1 MKHFFSSLLATILGI
16 IITSFLLVFIF
27 IIIITSIVA
36 SSSSDKPTVVKA
48 NSILKLNFE
57 TPVVDRSPNNPMAN
71 FDFMSMKNNKSL
83 GLNDILKNL
92 KKAKT
97 DDNIKGIYIETM
109 GINAGIA
116 TVEEIREALIDF
128 KESGKFILSYS
139 DVYTQKAYYLAS
151 VADKI
156 YLNPQGALEFKGMG
170 AELMF
175 FKNALE
181 KLGVEPIIIR
191 GKNNKFKSAVEPFM
205 YDKMSEANRLQ
216 TQTYMGSIWN
226 YLLKGIS
233 ESRGISVE
241 ELNLLADSMKI
252 DNAKSA
258 ATYKLVDNLKYKDEV
273 IDELKEL
280 SGIGNDDKLKFV
292 SLGKYDKAPDKN
304 KTFGKKKIAVIYGTG
319 QIDMGDGNEESI
331 GSEGLS
337 SAIRKARKD
346 SSIKAIVLRVNSPGG
361 SALASD
367 IIWREVILAKAVKPV
382 IVSMGDVAASG
393 GYYISC
399 PADVIVA
406 NPTTIT
412 GSIGVF
418 GVLWNGQKF
427 LNEKIGI
434 TVDRVTTN
442 AHSDI
447 GSMFRPMEDCEK
459 AVIQN
464 SVQDIYDT
472 FITHVSEG
480 RSITKEEVDNIGQGR
495 VWSGIN
501 AKEIG
506 LIDEFGGMKKA
517 IEIAAEKAGLEDYK
531 IVEFPKQKDPMQE
544 LLKELKGEAET
555 YFMAERLGQSYKYL
569 KAYDNILKIKGI
581 QARMPYDVEIE

>member
-1 MKHFFSSLLATILGI
+1 M
-16 IITSFLLVFIF
+16 ITSFLL
-27 IIIITSIVA
+27 IIIFVAIIGGIIA
-36 SSSSDKPTVVKA
+36 SSSSDKPAIIEA
-48 NSILKLNFE
+48 NSILKITLDNE
-57 TPVVDRSPNNPMAN
+57 VVDRSSSNPLAN
-71 FDFMSMKNNKSL
+71 FNFMSFENEKKL

-97 DDNIKGIYIETM
+97 DDNIKGIYIETL
-109 GINAGIA
+109 GVTAGIA

-139 DVYTQKAYYLAS
+139 DIYTQKAYYLAS
-151 VADKI
+151 VANKLYI
-156 YLNPQGALEFKGMG
+156 NPQGAIEFKGLG
-170 AELMF
+170 AEMMF

-181 KLGVEPIIIR
+181 KLGVEPVIIR

-226 YLLKGIS
+226 HLLEGIS
-233 ESRGISVE
+233 VSRGISVA
-241 ELNLLADSMKI
+241 ELNLLADSMKVE
-252 DNAKSA
+252 NAKSA
-258 ATYKLVDNLKYKDEV
+258 VTYKLVDNAKYKDE
-273 IDELKEL
+273 IIAELKEL
-280 SGIGNDDKLKFV
+280 SGIEKDGKLRFV
-292 SLGKYDKAPDKN
+292 TLSKYDRVPETDKS
-304 KTFGKKKIAVIYGTG
+304 KSKDKIAVVYGVG
-319 QIDMGDGNEESI
+319 QIDMGEGDEASI
-331 GSEGLS
+331 GSDGLS
-337 SAIRKARKD
+337 ESIRKARLD
-346 SSIKAIVLRVNSPGG
+346 STVKAIVLRVNSPGG

-367 IIWREVILAKAVKPV
+367 IIWREVLLAKQVKPV

-442 AHSDI
+442 THSDI
-447 GSMFRPMEDCEK
+447 GSMFRPMAESEK
-459 AVIQN
+459 AVIQR
-464 SVQDIYDT
+464 SVEDIYDT
-472 FITHVSEG
+472 FISHVSEG
-480 RSITKEEVDNIGQGR
+480 RSITKETVDSIGQGR
-495 VWSGIN
+495 VWSGVN

-506 LIDEFGGMKKA
+506 LIDEFGGIKKA
-517 IEIAAEKAGLEDYK
+517 IEIAAEKAGLTDYR
-531 IVEFPKQKDPMQE
+531 IVEFPKEKDPFQE

-555 YFMAERLGQSYKYL
+555 YFFANELGQSYKYL
-569 KAYDNILKIKGI
+569 KAYNNILKIKGV
-581 QARMPYDVEIE
+581 QARMPFELDIY